1 MMAEKSGCP
10 LPENL
15 SRIKLDPTLDPSFR
29 EEMQKHLGGCKACQ
43 RILREL
49 LIKQVKEENKDPIPN
64 QESQSALAG
73 KNQDGEE
80 PSKDNSVK
88 ESADMAAPAA
98 KIVDPDNPY
107 PFMDPPEAEGEMGWI
122 SNYRL
127 FRVIGTGG
135 MGVVFEAED
144 KDLKR
149 RIALKILRTEL
160 VDESYKQR
168 FLQEARLAGNLQ
180 SEHIVTVF
188 RVGEWTGPD
197 AQTVPFLSMEFL
209 HGETLEAKLGRSTFL
224 PSREALGYIR
234 QVAEG
239 LNDAHQSNLIHRDI
253 KPANIWIEINPNTGE
268 FRRVKILDFGLAKPV
283 NQDSS
288 LTHHG
293 MVVGTP
299 SYMAPEQIYGL
310 PCDQR
315 TDLYG
320 LGCLLFK
327 CLCGKTPFEGENT
340 MAVLRATVEAE
351 APDLEVAGKTLPRNI
366 LKLLEDLLAKD
377 PDKRLPNAKSVIS
390 RIDQILGDR
399 ESNGHKFSESKVG
412 ISQPSGVKEF
422 EENRRPPKR
431 FLALGASIL
440 IMILAATYPIIT
452 LIIKWANP
460 PTIEALPEVKIG
472 LLFSKTG
479 NMAAMDE
486 PLLNICRAA
495 LEILV
500 PDNTLLGN
508 QLTLVE
514 RDAKSSP
521 SENAKET
528 AHLLDTEKVAA
539 IFGCSTPPFRR
550 RSAEI
555 LLNYHGLLFY
565 PSIGEGM
572 DNFPGVI
579 HMGPIPNQLLEPALE
594 LSLKF
599 GSKNGLE
606 RKIFMVGTD
615 DVGSRSIVQYTKM
628 IMEKNY
634 ANTHTLV
641 GYDFLPLLPPFSHVE
656 KIADALTAANP
667 DFIVST
673 IAHPGAI
680 AALVGE
686 MRKKGFTSEKLPMIH
701 LVLDEVK
708 LDAIQKEH
716 QGLLKGDYAVANYF
730 MNLRTRANAEFLTLI
745 RKQMGEKILVSDSM
759 VKAFIAINLWIQ
771 AVQKAKSFD
780 VDLVLHS
787 LHEEAWESPVG
798 IAHILPNNYTQFRV
812 RIAQIRDQGLVV
824 TDETNHIPPDI
835 FPHFVHQP
843 QRSKDQQIT
852 AMDRWLTMTRLLEAG
867 FQENDPYSEWENNTN
882 PKPLNLFPKSW
893 WQQIK

>member
-1 MMAEKSGCP
+1 MAENSGCP

-15 SRIKLDPTLDPSFR
+15 SRIKLDPTLDPNFR
-29 EEMQKHLGGCKACQ
+29 EELQKHLAGCKACQ
-43 RILREL
+43 RTLRVL
-49 LIKQVKEENKDPIPN
+49 LVKQVQDENMDPVPAK
-64 QESQSALAG
+64 ESQSSSLA
-73 KNQDGEE
+73 KKQKTETQSKENSPNHSPESEVPVAKLID
-80 PSKDNSVK
+80 PS
-88 ESADMAAPAA
+88 
-98 KIVDPDNPY
+98 NPY

-122 SNYRL
+122 SNYRV

-144 KDLKR
+144 KDLRR

-160 VDESYKQR
+160 VDDNYKQR

-209 HGETLEAKLGRSTFL
+209 HGETLEAKLGRDTLL

-253 KPANIWIEINPNTGE
+253 KPANIWIEVNPNTGE

-351 APDLEVAGKTLPRNI
+351 APDLEAAGKTLPRDI

-377 PDKRLPNAKSVIS
+377 PDKRLPTAKSVIA

-399 ESNGHKFSESKVG
+399 RGSGQRYLDPKMGVSGGSGHGGSAEHKAP
-412 ISQPSGVKEF
+412 Q
-422 EENRRPPKR
+422 KR
-431 FLALGASIL
+431 FLAIGASIFV
-440 IMILAATYPIIT
+440 MILAVTYPMIN
-452 LIIKWANP
+452 LILKWANP
-460 PTIEALPEVKIG
+460 PVVEALPKVKIG

-479 NMAAMDE
+479 NLEAMDK
-486 PLLNICRAA
+486 PLLSICKAA
-495 LEILV
+495 FKALV
-500 PDNTLLGN
+500 PDNILLGN

-514 RDAKSSP
+514 HDAKSSP
-521 SENAKET
+521 SENAKGT
-528 AHLLDTEKVAA
+528 VHLLDTEKVSV

-550 RSAEI
+550 RSAEV
-555 LLNYHGLLFY
+555 LFNYNGLLFY
-565 PSIGEGM
+565 PGIGEGM
-572 DNFPGVI
+572 DNSPGVI
-579 HMGPIPNQLLEPALE
+579 HMGPIPNQLLEPVLE
-594 LSLKF
+594 YSLKF
-599 GSKNGLE
+599 GSKKGLI
-606 RKIFMVGTD
+606 RKVFMVGTD
-615 DVGSRSIVQYTKM
+615 DVSSRSIVQYTKM

-634 ANTHTLV
+634 VNTHTLV
-641 GYDFLPLLPPFSHVE
+641 GSDFLPLVPPYSHVE
-656 KIADALTAANP
+656 RISEAIALAKP
-667 DFIVST
+667 DFVVST
-673 IAHPGAI
+673 IGHSGAI
-680 AALVGE
+680 AALVNE
-686 MRKKGFTSEKLPMIH
+686 LRKKGFTSEKLPMIH

-708 LDAIQKEH
+708 LEAIDRAHK
-716 QGLLKGDYAVANYF
+716 GLLNGDYAVANYF
-730 MNLRTRANAEFLTLI
+730 MNLRTPANEEFLATI
-745 RKQMGEKILVSDSM
+745 RNQLGENSLVSDSM
-759 VKAFIAINLWIQ
+759 VKAYTAINLWIQ
-771 AVQKAKSFD
+771 AVKKAKSFE

-787 LHEEAWESPVG
+787 LHEDSWESPAGV
-798 IAHILPNNYTQFRV
+798 ATILPNNYTQFRV
-812 RIAQIRDQGLVV
+812 RIAQVREQGLVI
-824 TDETNHIPPDI
+824 TNESTHIPPDI
-835 FPHFVHQP
+835 FPHFVHLP
-843 QRSKDQQIT
+843 QRSRDQQIT
-852 AMDRWLTMTRLLEAG
+852 AMDRWLTMTRLLESG
-867 FQENDPYSEWENNTN
+867 YQENDQYSEWENNTN
-882 PKPLNLFPKSW
+882 PKPLDMSPNSW
-893 WQQIK
+893 WNQIK

>member
-1 MMAEKSGCP
+1 MAENSSCP

-15 SRIKLDPTLDPSFR
+15 SRLKLDPTLDQGLR
-29 EEMQKHLGGCKACQ
+29 EEMQKHLAGCKACQ
-43 RILREL
+43 RVLREL
-49 LIKQVKEENKDPIPN
+49 LVKQVKDENKD
-64 QESQSALAG
+64 LG
-73 KNQDGEE
+73 
-80 PSKDNSVK
+80 SVK
-88 ESADMAAPAA
+88 ESQPSSVT
-98 KIVDPDNPY
+98 KKQDPDSQIEVKSANDSAESVAPVAKPIDPNNPY

-160 VDESYKQR
+160 VDDSYKQR

-209 HGETLEAKLGRSTFL
+209 HGETLEAKLARDTML

-234 QVAEG
+234 EVAEG
-239 LNDAHQSNLIHRDI
+239 LKDAHQSNLIHRDI
-253 KPANIWIEINPNTGE
+253 KPANIWIEINPTTGE
-268 FRRVKILDFGLAKPV
+268 YRRVKILDFGLAKPV

-351 APDLEVAGKTLPRNI
+351 APDLEAAGKMLPRDI
-366 LKLLEDLLAKD
+366 LKLLEELLAKD
-377 PDKRLPNAKSVIS
+377 PDKRLPTAKSVIL

-399 ESNGHKFSESKVG
+399 TGSGLRYPDSSVG
-412 ISQPSGVKEF
+412 VSDEAGIRGEL
-422 EENRRPPKR
+422 ENKSPKNR
-431 FLALGASIL
+431 NLAIAASIAV
-440 IMILAATYPIIT
+440 MVLAATYP
-452 LIIKWANP
+452 LINFLIKWANP
-460 PTIEALPEVKIG
+460 PTVEALPEVKIG

-479 NMAAMDE
+479 KLAVMDK
-486 PLLNICRAA
+486 PLLNICKAA
-495 LEILV
+495 FKALV

-514 RDAKSSP
+514 GDSQSSP
-521 SENAKET
+521 SENAKAT
-528 AHLLDTEKVAA
+528 AHLLDKEKVAA

-565 PSIGEGM
+565 PGIGEGL
-572 DNFPGVI
+572 DNSPGVI
-579 HMGPIPNQLLEPALE
+579 HMGPIPNQLLEPLLE
-594 LSLKF
+594 YSLKF
-599 GSKNGLE
+599 GSKDGLE
-606 RKIFMVGTD
+606 RKVFMVGMD

-628 IMEKNY
+628 ILEKNY
-634 ANTHTLV
+634 SNTHTMV
-641 GYDFLPLLPPFSHVE
+641 GTEFLPLVPPFNHAENISE
-656 KIADALTAANP
+656 AIAKAKP
-667 DFIVST
+667 DFIVSSIT
-673 IAHPGAI
+673 HPGAI
-680 AALVGE
+680 AALVHGL
-686 MRKKGFTSEKLPMIH
+686 RKKGYTSDKLPMIH
-701 LVLDEVK
+701 LALDEVN
-708 LDAIQKEH
+708 LEAIHKDH
-716 QGLLKGDYAVANYF
+716 KGLLNGDYAVANYF
-730 MNLRTRANAEFLTLI
+730 MNLRTPANAEFLATI
-745 RKQMGEKILVSDSM
+745 RGQLGEEVLVSDSM
-759 VKAFIAINLWIQ
+759 VKAFTAITLWIQ
-771 AVQKAKSFD
+771 AVKKAKSFE

-787 LHEEAWESPVG
+787 LHEDTWESPAG
-798 IAHILPNNYTQFRV
+798 IASILPNNYTQFRV
-812 RIAQIRDQGLVV
+812 RIAQVRNNELVV
-824 TDETNHIPPDI
+824 TNESPHIPPDI
-835 FPHFVHQP
+835 FPHFVPLP
-843 QRSKDQQIT
+843 QRSRDQQIT
-852 AMDRWLTMTRLLEAG
+852 AMDRWLTMTRLLESG
-867 FQENDPYSEWENNTN
+867 FQANDPYSEWENNTN
-882 PKPLNLFPKSW
+882 PKPLNLLPKSW
-893 WQQIK
+893 WNQVK